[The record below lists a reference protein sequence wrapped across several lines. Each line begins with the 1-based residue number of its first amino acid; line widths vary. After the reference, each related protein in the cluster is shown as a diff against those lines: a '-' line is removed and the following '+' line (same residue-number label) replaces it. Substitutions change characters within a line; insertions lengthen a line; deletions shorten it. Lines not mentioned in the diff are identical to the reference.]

1 MVAAPPTALYHRRP
15 RSHRRSHGSTCDRAA
30 GQGNRNGQKSM
41 LQAIR
46 TRAGGIIVKVLF
58 GLLILSFGF
67 WGIYTR
73 SPFFQDKSP
82 QAVVAT
88 VGSEDIRADEVEK
101 ALTPALERLRTQLGG
116 TIDRAQVKQLGGLD
130 AILDQIVDRSL
141 LDQEASRLHLD
152 LSDDVVRAAIT
163 ANPAFRGP
171 DGRFSRDLFNQ
182 VLAMNRLNE

>member
-46 TRAGGIIVKVLF
+46 TRVGGIVVKVLF

-73 SPFFQDKSP
+73 SPFFQDTASP
-82 QAVVAT
+82 EAVVAS
-88 VGSEDIRADEVEK
+88 VGDKDIRVEQLQA
-101 ALTPALERLRTQLGG
+101 ALQPAIERLRAQLGG
-116 TIDRAQVKQLGGLD
+116 TLNAAQVKQLG
-130 AILDQIVDRSL
+130 ISQ
-141 LDQEASRLHLD
+141 
-152 LSDDVVRAAIT
+152 
-163 ANPAFRGP
+163 
-171 DGRFSRDLFNQ
+171 
-182 VLAMNRLNE
+182 